1 MSMKYVPGRG
11 YVDEATD
18 IVVGSQ
24 EWQDRSRSML
34 QEKNERIA
42 RNTYNPDKRWTHYNW
57 LKGSADRSNPS
68 FAQGPNSNWMSAMR
82 DRAKKRLGG
91 DMTSLG
97 WYEMATQ
104 GAEGMDQIWNR
115 NNGIESLLN
124 QGYSLDQVGNF
135 LNGGEIGQKA
145 GNGRPWY
152 EQLAEQQGFLSR
164 FSPQQNQ
171 ASSNPVEKAR
181 SAATG
186 GMLSGIGDMRQK
198 IFEQLAG
205 KFGNR

>member
-1 MSMKYVPGRG
+1 M
-11 YVDEATD
+11 
-18 IVVGSQ
+18 IQ
-24 EWQDRSRSML
+24 ER
-34 QEKNERIA
+34 NERID
-42 RNTYNPDKRWTHYNW
+42 RNTYNPDKKWTHYNW
-57 LKGSADRSNPS
+57 LKGSASGSNPS

-82 DRAKKRLGG
+82 DRAKKRLEG

-124 QGYSLDQVGNF
+124 QGYSLDQVGSF
-135 LNGGEIGQKA
+135 LDGGEIGQKA
-145 GNGRPWY
+145 GNGKPWY

-164 FSPQQNQ
+164 FQPQNQ
-171 ASSNPVEKAR
+171 STSNPANKTPNLANETRTAV
-181 SAATG
+181 TG
-186 GMLSGIGDMRQK
+186 GKGMLSGIGDMRQR

-205 KFGNR
+205 KFGNQ

>member
-11 YVDEATD
+11 YVDD
-18 IVVGSQ
+18 DSGMVVGGQ
-24 EWQDRSRSML
+24 EWEEKSQAQIKEKQDR
-34 QEKNERIA
+34 IA
-42 RNTYNPDKRWTHYNW
+42 LNTYNPDKEWTDYNW
-57 LKGSADRSNPS
+57 LQGSSNSSNPS
-68 FAQGPNSNWMSAMR
+68 FNQGPNSNWMSAMR

-91 DMTSLG
+91 DMNSLG

-104 GAEGMDQIWNR
+104 GAEGMDQVWNR

-164 FSPQQNQ
+164 HRPQQAQQNQ
-171 ASSNPVEKAR
+171 ASSN
-181 SAATG
+181 G

-205 KFGNR
+205 KLGNR

>member
-18 IVVGSQ
+18 LVVGSQ
-24 EWQDRSRSML
+24 EWQDRSQAMIK
-34 QEKNERIA
+34 EKQDRIA
-42 RNTYNPDKRWTHYNW
+42 LNSYVPDKKWTHYDW
-57 LKGSADRSNPS
+57 LQGSSNSSNPS
-68 FAQGPNSNWMSAMR
+68 FNQGPNNDWMSAMR

-91 DMTSLG
+91 DMNSLG

-104 GAEGMDQIWNR
+104 GALGMDEIWNR

-124 QGYSLDQVGNF
+124 QGYSLEQVGSF
-135 LNGGEIGQKA
+135 LDGGELGEKA
-145 GNGRPWY
+145 GNERPWY

-164 FSPQQNQ
+164 YRPQQAQQNQ
-171 ASSNPVEKAR
+171 AQQSQASPN
-181 SAATG
+181 G
-186 GMLSGIGDMRQK
+186 GMLSGIGDMRQR

-205 KFGNR
+205 KLGK